1 VMRPLFSPLLVVAVA
16 LALLIVGGLGEEARA
31 AGVGAGVGMQVPKC
45 RVKTDPILVG
55 AASFLVPGLGQFLN
69 GEDGKGFLHL
79 TVGLALPVALQVG
92 AILIST
98 VSPFTATV
106 LAIASPLIYLAWGV
120 HSALDAYNVHA
131 SYCAPAG
138 LVPY

>member
-1 VMRPLFSPLLVVAVA
+1 MMRPLISLLLVVV
-16 LALLIVGGLGEEARA
+16 LALILAGSFGGKAQA
-31 AGVGAGVGMQVPKC
+31 AALQAPKC
-45 RVKTDPILVG
+45 RVRTDPILVG
-55 AASFLVPGLGQFLN
+55 AASFLIPGLGQFLN

-98 VSPFTATV
+98 VSPFTGTV

-138 LVPY
+138 LAPY